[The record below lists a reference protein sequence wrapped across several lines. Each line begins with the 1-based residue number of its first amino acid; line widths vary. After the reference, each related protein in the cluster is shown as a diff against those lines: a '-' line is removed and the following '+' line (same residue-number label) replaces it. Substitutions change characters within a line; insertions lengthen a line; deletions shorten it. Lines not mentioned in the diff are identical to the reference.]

1 MSDSEK
7 VLDAS
12 TADVVEGAE
21 SATGEV
27 DNAEELTPTAATE
40 PTEAAQQDGLDDG
53 LDDDLDDMEFMLDE
67 IENRIAPLA

>member
-12 TADVVEGAE
+12 TVDVVEGAE
-21 SATGEV
+21 PVAGET
-27 DNAEELTPTAATE
+27 DNTEELTPVAATE
-40 PTEAAQQDGLDDG
+40 PTEATPHDD
-53 LDDDLDDMEFMLDE
+53 LDDDLDDMEFVLDE